1 MCILFILKF
10 YINVYIKMIKANLS
24 STLYLN
30 HVLVI
35 QCKSLYLD
43 PYVVKI

>member
-1 MCILFILKF
+1 
-10 YINVYIKMIKANLS
+10 MIKANLS

-35 QCKSLYLD
+35 QCKSLYCQQLTIKKLSHC
-43 PYVVKI
+43 VMRNV